1 MNPLLTLHDLARRAR
16 EAATLDELSF
26 LLVNSTH
33 NLVPY
38 RQAVLV
44 RREDK
49 VRTLSGVVKPEL
61 NAPYVDWLESLMR
74 QHLAESTE
82 LRALTPAD
90 VSPTLASDWGEWWPE
105 HALALPTGEPGSWL
119 LLAREMAFS
128 DDEQALLGE
137 WLSAWNHAWKSQLAM
152 RPNTMGRRL
161 RRWLTRPRQ
170 RNTPW
175 FKRKTVWA
183 LVLATVLPWVPVRMT
198 VLAGAELVP
207 ASPHVVRS
215 PIEGVLSRFHVQPN
229 QTVRE
234 GDPLFEF
241 DEALLHSR
249 VRVAEESLNAAREQ
263 YRQTN
268 QLALEDPKYRS
279 ELALLAGAIEER
291 ASEYTFLRQ
300 QFERTRVAAPAT
312 GMALFDD
319 PTSWIGKPVAVGE
332 RIMRI
337 APPGELEVE
346 VWLPLDDAVVLKP
359 GHEVTLYLQSEPLNP
374 VRASLRYVSFEAQS
388 RPDGQF
394 AYRLRATPTTPTQHR
409 VGLKGTAKI
418 SGEWTILGYWL
429 LRKPWAI
436 ARATLGV

>member
-1 MNPLLTLHDLARRAR
+1 
-16 EAATLDELSF
+16 
-26 LLVNSTH
+26 
-33 NLVPY
+33 
-38 RQAVLV
+38 
-44 RREDK
+44 
-49 VRTLSGVVKPEL
+49 
-61 NAPYVDWLESLMR
+61 
-74 QHLAESTE
+74 
-82 LRALTPAD
+82 
-90 VSPTLASDWGEWWPE
+90 
-105 HALALPTGEPGSWL
+105 
-119 LLAREMAFS
+119 
-128 DDEQALLGE
+128 
-137 WLSAWNHAWKSQLAM
+137 
-152 RPNTMGRRL
+152 
-161 RRWLTRPRQ
+161 
-170 RNTPW
+170 
-175 FKRKTVWA
+175 
-183 LVLATVLPWVPVRMT
+183 
-198 VLAGAELVP
+198 
-207 ASPHVVRS
+207 
-215 PIEGVLSRFHVQPN
+215 
-229 QTVRE
+229 
-234 GDPLFEF
+234 
-241 DEALLHSR
+241 
-249 VRVAEESLNAAREQ
+249 
-263 YRQTN
+263 
-268 QLALEDPKYRS
+268 
-279 ELALLAGAIEER
+279 LLAGAIEER